1 MSNILDMN
9 VCKITDD
16 ADPVAEQDVVTKS
29 YLHTMEGGIQKCW
42 VVYGN
47 PLPSI
52 TNREIGIVAL
62 PIGKNISN
70 G

>member
-42 VVYGN
+42 VWK
-47 PLPSI
+47 SI
-52 TNREIGIVAL
+52 AIYY
-62 PIGKNISN
+62 
-70 G
+70 